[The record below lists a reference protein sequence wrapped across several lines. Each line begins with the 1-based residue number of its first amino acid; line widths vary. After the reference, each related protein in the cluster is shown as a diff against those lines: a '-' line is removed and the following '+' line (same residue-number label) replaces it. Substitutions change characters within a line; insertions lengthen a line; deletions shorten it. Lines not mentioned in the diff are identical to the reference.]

1 MQYADGIIKL
11 VNCLWTAVVG
21 KKKKKKCEKHVP
33 EDGASEQWTWQ
44 RSLPGAA
51 AVEEIRT
58 AERSQTALTANPL
71 AAPVHVTEGSLAQHT
86 CQHTAHHRAHVACTQ
101 SV

>member
-21 KKKKKKCEKHVP
+21 GGDVKSMSLRMALVSNEGGS
-33 EDGASEQWTWQ
+33 GAS
-44 RSLPGAA
+44 RGPA
-51 AVEEIRT
+51 AVELIRT

-86 CQHTAHHRAHVACTQ
+86 CQHTARQRAHVACTQ